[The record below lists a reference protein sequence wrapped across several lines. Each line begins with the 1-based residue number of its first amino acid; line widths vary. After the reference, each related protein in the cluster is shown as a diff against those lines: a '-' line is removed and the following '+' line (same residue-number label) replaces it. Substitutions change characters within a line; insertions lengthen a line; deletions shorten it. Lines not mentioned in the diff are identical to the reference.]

1 MTTDTSRRQLRIVG
15 PDLGVDFSVRYAE
28 ILGWRLDTLATRVRE
43 VAGGRLPPD
52 ARLAFTYRDH
62 YGQLTHARPND
73 SVEWLM
79 KRAPQLTVTVAAP
92 GDPIVA

>member
-15 PDLGVDFSVRYAE
+15 PDLGVDFTVRYAE
-28 ILGWRLDTLATRVRE
+28 ILGSRLAALATRVRE
-43 VAGGRLPPD
+43 LAAGRLPPD

-62 YGQLTHARPND
+62 YGRLTRARPND

-79 KRAPQLTVTVAAP
+79 KRAPQLTVQIAPP
-92 GDPIVA
+92 GDPQAV